1 MRRIDR
7 VRVHRVKDASG
18 RRLPLQ
24 AKVGATLEPDEFRER
39 VRAGRLGHV
48 GLLESA
54 HALATAFGWRLT
66 RVEQAIDPVIAATV
80 VSSGLGDIAPG
91 RVLGLHQ
98 TLNAWSDEEQV
109 IELKLKMV
117 VGLPDQRD
125 HVQLAGDPPLEA
137 VVPGGL
143 HCDAATAALVVNAI
157 PRALDGPR
165 GMITMAEIAPPRPF

>member
-54 HALATAFGWRLT
+54 HALAAAFGWRLT

-109 IELKLKMV
+109 I
-117 VGLPDQRD
+117 GSNSTWWSAFPIS
-125 HVQLAGDPPLEA
+125 
-137 VVPGGL
+137 
-143 HCDAATAALVVNAI
+143 ATTSSWPAI
-157 PRALDGPR
+157 HHWRPSCREVYTA
-165 GMITMAEIAPPRPF
+165 TPPRRRWWSTPSRGHWTGRAG